1 MKPVTVITGAI
12 AISIGS
18 VLLTG
23 SGQAQNK
30 SNIPK
35 EDHSESLEKIS
46 QPLTKDCTFIRAGS
60 VLTKGITNLQ
70 QQDVGEI
77 NDFVLDSKNGKIRY
91 AAVTYGGFSGFGNK
105 MFAVPFEALAV
116 LPNNNHEQN
125 HRFLLDV
132 NQEQLDGATGFEQDH
147 WPDFTDQEFLNK
159 LDRRYNIHRDQEV
172 TSLNAVIRANQLL
185 NLKVLNKED
194 HQIGKVEEIILD
206 TAHRKARYIIVSLD
220 DDTTNESRFFAVPFQ
235 ALQVKSKLK
244 NDNQLNLVLK
254 MSSHQLTKIQGF
266 DRNHWPDFTD
276 PAYRKSLIE
285 QFLFVKKQT
294 DQAVKVG
301 IDS

>member
-23 SGQAQNK
+23 SGHAQNK

-35 EDHSESLEKIS
+35 ENHSESPEKIS
-46 QPLTKDCTFIRAGS
+46 QSLTKDCTFIRAGS
-60 VLTKGITNLQ
+60 ILSKGITNLQ

-91 AAVTYGGFSGFGNK
+91 AAVTYGGFPGFGNK
-105 MFAVPFEALAV
+105 IFAVPFEALAI
-116 LPNNNHEQN
+116 LPNHNHEHY

-132 NQEQLDGATGFEQDH
+132 NQEQLDGATGFDQDH
-147 WPDFTDQEFLNK
+147 WPDFADQEFLNR
-159 LDRRYNIHRDQEV
+159 LDNRYNIRRDQEL
-172 TSLNAVIRANQLL
+172 TSSNAVIRASQLL
-185 NLKVLNKED
+185 NLKVLNIED

-206 TAHRKARYIIVSLD
+206 TVHRKARYIIVVLD
-220 DDTTNESRFFAVPFQ
+220 EDTANESKLFAVPFQ

-244 NDNQLNLVLK
+244 NDTQLNLVLK
-254 MSSHQLTKIQGF
+254 MTSHELTKIQGF
-266 DRNHWPDFTD
+266 DRDHWPDFTD
-276 PAYRKSLIE
+276 PVYRKSLIE

-294 DQAVKVG
+294 DQSVKVG

>member
-23 SGQAQNK
+23 SGHAQNK

-35 EDHSESLEKIS
+35 EDHSESPEKIS

-60 VLTKGITNLQ
+60 ILSKGITNLQ

-77 NDFVLDSKNGKIRY
+77 NDFVIDSKNGKIRY
-91 AAVTYGGFSGFGNK
+91 AAVTYGGFPGFGNK
-105 MFAVPFEALAV
+105 IFAVPFEALAV
-116 LPNNNHEQN
+116 LPNNNHEHY

-132 NQEQLDGATGFEQDH
+132 NQEQLDGATGFDQDH
-147 WPDFTDQEFLNK
+147 WPDFADQEFLNR
-159 LDRRYNIHRDQEV
+159 LDRRYNIRRDQEV
-172 TSLNAVIRANQLL
+172 TSSNAVIRANQLL
-185 NLKVLNKED
+185 NLKVLNIED

-206 TAHRKARYIIVSLD
+206 TAHRKARYIIVALD
-220 DDTTNESRFFAVPFQ
+220 DDTANESKFFAVPFQ

-254 MSSHQLTKIQGF
+254 MSSHQLAKIQGF
-266 DRNHWPDFTD
+266 DRDHWPDFTD
-276 PAYRKSLIE
+276 PVYRKSLIE

-294 DQAVKVG
+294 DQSVNVG